1 MLRRARY
8 APSYPRRP
16 WRYSRRSRFA
26 KLQFYLKVIVVL
38 GVMGMFG
45 FPFLADAY
53 VAVAKPGQ
61 DSRCRVLSVTDG
73 DTVKVYCPGYG
84 FESARLVGLDTPEIF
99 SPECF
104 SEWARGTVASWK
116 LRQMLWTADALSIER
131 RGTDRY
137 QRALVRL
144 SVDGERIA
152 DLMVNSGL
160 ARAYDGGKRRGWC
173 DGWVI

>member
-1 MLRRARY
+1 MLRRARF
-8 APSYPRRP
+8 APSYRRRP
-16 WRYSRRSRFA
+16 WRYSRRNRF
-26 KLQFYLKVIVVL
+26 LDPRFYLKTIVVL
-38 GVMGMFG
+38 GVMGMFVL
-45 FPFLADAY
+45 PFLADAY
-53 VAVAKPGQ
+53 VAVAKPAH

-99 SPECF
+99 SPKCF

-137 QRALVRL
+137 RRVLVQL
-144 SVDGERIA
+144 SMDGERIA
-152 DLMVNSGL
+152 DLMVNSGV
-160 ARAYDGGKRRGWC
+160 ARAYDGSKRQGWC
-173 DGWVI
+173 DGWLV